1 MYLTA
6 FPNHTADPVQVY
18 TSVEN
23 GWLLPSAAASMKTL
37 RVVVCMYRLYVQS
50 LQRETLELTRDQ
62 TACRLTINSA
72 MHFFCA
78 FFINV
83 CNRDNLNSLV
93 YKPNGIKMVLGVI
106 RLFLLSSF
114 ALLSGALTNRYI
126 FSPPVPPPDRP
137 APSTLADIRVYR
149 RCSVTR

>member
-37 RVVVCMYRLYVQS
+37 QVVVCMYRLYVQS

-78 FFINV
+78 FYINV

-93 YKPNGIKMVLGVI
+93 YKPNGIKMVLGAFACSCC
-106 RLFLLSSF
+106 LPLLC
-114 ALLSGALTNRYI
+114 
-126 FSPPVPPPDRP
+126 SPG
-137 APSTLADIRVYR
+137 L
-149 RCSVTR
+149 